1 MFTFFNCFK
10 FHDAHET
17 HAASWNSQLMKLVLP
32 HEICQI
38 CSCIMGTVY
47 SWNSNNVVGLVS
59 LMKLVLHH
67 GTRCPWDL
75 ALMEPCYIMKP
86 VLHYETLV
94 AQRDLLSMGHVSHYA
109 ATHETRVT
117 HENSLP
123 RVTSCSCPRVLVSS
137 CYLWLILLIC
147 VQLFY
152 GQPWIFHNRRCKLFK
167 ENFWFRFKESCLS
180 VQNLR
185 TSEKAVKKF
194 IHRP

>member
-1 MFTFFNCFK
+1 MK
-10 FHDAHET
+10 LMLPHET
-17 HAASWNSQLMKLVLP
+17 RNSWNSCYLMK
-32 HEICQI
+32 ICQI

-123 RVTSCSCPRVLVSS
+123 RVTSCSCPRVLV
-137 CYLWLILLIC
+137 LPLIDSFDLCSIVLRPTLDFSQQKVQTIQGKLLIPFQR
-147 VQLFY
+147 VM
-152 GQPWIFHNRRCKLFK
+152 
-167 ENFWFRFKESCLS
+167 SLS
-180 VQNLR
+180 SEPQNLR
-185 TSEKAVKKF
+185 KKQLKIYSPF
-194 IHRP
+194 LKKIA